1 MMGNNMKNL
10 VILGAGTA
18 GTMMLNKLHKALNP
32 GEWKI
37 TIVDNVETH
46 YYQPGFLFIPFG
58 VYNESDV
65 IKPKRDFFPEGVN
78 VIEADIWKV
87 LPEFNKVHLTDSE
100 TLDYDLLI
108 IATGSRIA
116 PEETE
121 GLTGKLWKKDIFDFY
136 TLDGALALAEKFK
149 TWPGGKLV
157 INITEM
163 PIKCPVAPLEFAFL
177 ADAFFEDKGIRDK
190 VQIQY
195 VTPLAEAFT
204 KHKCAEVLGHFLED
218 KGIELI
224 AEFNTSGIDNDG
236 KKLVSW
242 DEREVEFDLL
252 VTVPTNK
259 GADYIGNSNLGDEL
273 NFVPTDKHTLQASGH
288 NNIFVI
294 GDAANVPASKA
305 GSVAHFESEILT
317 ENILH
322 FINAEPLAARF
333 DGHANC
339 FIESGHG
346 KAFLIDFN
354 YDVEPMPGNF
364 PLAHVGPFKL
374 LKETRMNHLGKLMFK
389 WAYWNL
395 LLKGKELPMGPD
407 MTLKGKIIDEKPSIE
422 NIHNGNKNSFSNNNG
437 SNNGGSTN
445 GSIEKEYFITD
456 DQQLTKLSGGR

>member
-1 MMGNNMKNL
+1 MKTQMKNL

-18 GTMMLNKLHKALNP
+18 GTMMLNKLHKAIDLNK
-32 GEWKI
+32 WKL
-37 TIVDNVETH
+37 TIVDNEKSH

-58 VYNESDV
+58 VYTESDV
-65 IKPKRDFFPEGVN
+65 VKPKEKFFPEGMN
-78 VIEADIWKV
+78 MINSEIWKV
-87 LPEFNKVHLTDSE
+87 IPEYNKVHLQNGI
-100 TLDYDLLI
+100 TLDYDILI

-121 GLTGKLWKKDIFDFY
+121 GLTGELWKKDIFDFY
-136 TLDGALALAEKFK
+136 TLDGAKALAEKFK
-149 TWPGGKLV
+149 TWDGGKLV
-157 INITEM
+157 VNITEM

-177 ADAFFEDKGIRDK
+177 ADAFFEDRGIREK
-190 VQIQY
+190 VHIQY

-224 AEFNTSGIDNDG
+224 AEFNTGRIDNDE
-236 KKLVSW
+236 KKLISW

-259 GADYIGNSNLGDEL
+259 GADFIETSGLGDEL
-273 NFVPTDKHTLQASGH
+273 NFVPTDKHTLQSIAH
-288 NNIFVI
+288 KNIFVI
-294 GDAANVPASKA
+294 GDATNIPASKA

-322 FINAEPLAARF
+322 FIHAEPLAARF

-339 FIESGHG
+339 FIESGRG

-364 PLAHVGPFKL
+364 PMAHMGPFSL
-374 LKETRMNHLGKLMFK
+374 LKETRMNHLGKLMFR
-389 WAYWNL
+389 WAYWNV
-395 LLKGKELPMGPD
+395 LLKGKELPIGPN
-407 MTLKGKIIDEKPSIE
+407 MSLKGKILDDIYKSDD
-422 NIHNGNKNSFSNNNG
+422 
-437 SNNGGSTN
+437 
-445 GSIEKEYFITD
+445 FITD
-456 DQQLTKLSGGR
+456 EQQITKLSGGI